1 MVVVARAS
9 RPCVPTKARTCGNQK
24 LTDETPVPLPEC
36 ASKDSCPVGFPA
48 ASLSDM
54 AGAVDKVDSVR
65 LTRFELKRLTWA
77 VALSL
82 ALHFLAWGGYE
93 LGKKTGLWQRL
104 HWPARLHLAQKKST
118 PPPVQESEPS
128 IFLDVDPDQ
137 VSPDAPKDAKYY
149 SSKNSRAANPDA
161 DKDLNQPKLT
171 GKQTDV
177 PKTKDV
183 PRTQNA
189 KPQPPAPQPQPKKE
203 TQPEQPKPK
212 ELTGDTKLA
221 KLETSPEKTE
231 DKPERPRTVREA
243 LAKQSNLFP
252 SRQMQQEGGTRRQA
266 LVPSLDAKSTPF
278 GDYDSRFIAAVSQR
292 WYDLLDSQKF
302 ASDRLGKVTLRFHL
316 NYDGSITDVQIV
328 ENTVG
333 ELLGYV
339 CQKAITDPSPFA
351 PWPSDMRRMVGA
363 NFREIAFTFYYY

>member
-1 MVVVARAS
+1 MAVA
-9 RPCVPTKARTCGNQK
+9 VEK
-24 LTDETPVPLPEC
+24 
-36 ASKDSCPVGFPA
+36 
-48 ASLSDM
+48 M
-54 AGAVDKVDSVR
+54 DSVR
-65 LTRFELKRLTWA
+65 VSRFESKRLVWA
-77 VALSL
+77 IVLSL
-82 ALHFLAWGGYE
+82 AIHLLGWGGYE

-104 HWPARLHLAQKKST
+104 HWPARLHLAQKKVL
-118 PPPVQESEPS
+118 PPPVQAAEPS

-161 DKDLNQPKLT
+161 DKDLDQPKLT

-203 TQPEQPKPK
+203 ALPAQPKPK

-243 LAKQSNLFP
+243 LAQQSNLFP
-252 SRQMQQEGGTRRQA
+252 SRQLQQEGGTRRQA

-278 GDYDSRFIAAVSQR
+278 GDYDSQFIAAVTQR

-302 ASDRLGKVTLRFHL
+302 ASDRRGKVTLQFHL
-316 NYDGSITDVQIV
+316 NYDGSISDIKVLNN
-328 ENTVG
+328 EVG
-333 ELLGYV
+333 ELLSYV
-339 CQKAITDPSPFA
+339 CQEAITDPSPYA

-363 NFREIAFTFYYY
+363 NFREIVFTFYYY

>member
-1 MVVVARAS
+1 MAVA
-9 RPCVPTKARTCGNQK
+9 V
-24 LTDETPVPLPEC
+24 E
-36 ASKDSCPVGFPA
+36 
-48 ASLSDM
+48 
-54 AGAVDKVDSVR
+54 KVDSVR
-65 LTRFELKRLTWA
+65 VSRFESKRLVWA
-77 VALSL
+77 IILSL
-82 ALHFLAWGGYE
+82 AIHLLGWGGYE

-104 HWPARLHLAQKKST
+104 HWPARMHLAQKKVL
-118 PPPVQESEPS
+118 PPPVQAAEPS

-137 VSPDAPKDAKYY
+137 VSPEAPKDAKYY

-183 PRTQNA
+183 PKTSNA
-189 KPQPPAPQPQPKKE
+189 KPQPPVPQPQPKKE

-221 KLETSPEKTE
+221 KLETSPEKPE

-243 LAKQSNLFP
+243 LAQQSNLFP
-252 SRQMQQEGGTRRQA
+252 SRQLQQEGGTRRQA

-278 GDYDSRFIAAVSQR
+278 GDYDSRFIAAVTQR

-302 ASDRLGKVTLRFHL
+302 ASDRRGRVTLQFHL
-316 NYDGSITDVQIV
+316 NYDGSISDIKVLNN
-328 ENTVG
+328 EVG
-333 ELLGYV
+333 ELLSYV
-339 CQKAITDPSPFA
+339 CQEAITDPSPYA

-363 NFREIAFTFYYY
+363 NFREIVFTFYYY

>member
-1 MVVVARAS
+1 MR
-9 RPCVPTKARTCGNQK
+9 G
-24 LTDETPVPLPEC
+24 
-36 ASKDSCPVGFPA
+36 KDSCPVRIPA
-48 ASLSDM
+48 ASLLEM
-54 AGAVDKVDSVR
+54 TGAVEKVDSVR
-65 LTRFELKRLTWA
+65 LNRFELKRLTWA
-77 VALSL
+77 IALSL

-93 LGKKTGLWQRL
+93 WGKKTGLWQRL
-104 HWPARLHLAQKKST
+104 HWPVRHQLVQKK
-118 PPPVQESEPS
+118 PPTLVVQETDPN

-183 PRTQNA
+183 PRTPNA
-189 KPQPPAPQPQPKKE
+189 KPQPPAPQPQPQKE
-203 TQPEQPKPK
+203 TQPAQPKPK

-231 DKPERPRTVREA
+231 EKPERPRTVREA
-243 LAKQSNLFP
+243 LAQRSNLFP

-266 LVPSLDAKSTPF
+266 LVPSLDAKATPF
-278 GDYDSRFIAAVSQR
+278 GDYDSRFIGAVTQR
-292 WYDLLDSQKF
+292 WYDLLDSQRF
-302 ASDRLGKVTLRFHL
+302 ASDRAGKVTLRFHL
-316 NYDGSITDVQIV
+316 NSDGSISNMEIL

-333 ELLGYV
+333 DLLGYV
-339 CQKAITDPSPFA
+339 CQEAVTDPSPFA

-363 NFREIAFTFYYY
+363 NFREITFTFYYY